1 MHLEK
6 KFAVGF
12 FVFFQ
17 MVWKYEVFRGGPVW
31 LAERNG
37 SKKKKGV
44 KWCGGPVWFKSIGS
58 PRFFH
63 SSHIRLVSLPVS
75 TCHRSGSLHVQE
87 GEEGITETGHSCGGS
102 RPDHTKPLMT
112 SIVSQIA
119 PKMQKK
125 KE

>member
-1 MHLEK
+1 M
-6 KFAVGF
+6 VGRTQR
-12 FVFFQ
+12 FQ
-17 MVWKYEVFRGGPVW
+17 
-31 LAERNG
+31 
-37 SKKKKGV
+37 KKKGV
-44 KWCGGPVWFKSIGS
+44 KWCGGPVRFKSMGS

-87 GEEGITETGHSCGGS
+87 GEEGIAETGHSCGGS

-119 PKMQKK
+119 PKIQEKK
-125 KE
+125 RMTPGRI